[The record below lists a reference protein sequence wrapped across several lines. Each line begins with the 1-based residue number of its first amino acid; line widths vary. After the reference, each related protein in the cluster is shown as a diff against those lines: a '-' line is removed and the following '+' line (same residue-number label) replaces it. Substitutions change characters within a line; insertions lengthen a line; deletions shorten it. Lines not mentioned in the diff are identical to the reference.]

1 MSQEFSTPPPGV
13 GIQVV
18 KSSTERVVIAVPP
31 GGKKARS
38 LGCFGFVWM
47 AIVLPVT
54 GGILYGSFEKGN
66 GDIATILGILAF
78 SGLFWA
84 VGIGMIVVW
93 VRMRFTEIFLS
104 VEREQFAIQKTLFGR
119 KKLRKIALDE
129 HSRARLVESY
139 SENDVP
145 VYAIQMEGIG
155 ETEKFATGLNYEEK
169 RWLASTINRFLGVDE
184 PLGAGSSDSTA
195 HRTLCGDCGGELM
208 IGEGKRVC
216 PDCARVYLEDE
227 DKLEDEIEKGEVFD
241 IDPDSRRGRSASAA
255 FRGSRGKITER
266 PPALTPF
273 ELPEDSLV
281 RIDLDDGETLTFSY
295 RVQTPLILNVLLGG
309 FLFVFCVF
317 WNTAALSAFF
327 AALLGD
333 EPIVAKTFTTLFA
346 GVFVF
351 VGLMP
356 LGMLLTIFFGRA
368 RLQMRREDVTGSI
381 GFWFLRKK
389 KAISTESISDVG
401 LSSAQVSRNGAV
413 QTSGRFAEVKACVIR
428 SSEFNMPLT
437 MSADAQFN
445 EQVAG
450 LARFQLE
457 RLGVKL
463 AND

>member
-18 KSSTERVVIAVPP
+18 KSSTEQVVIAVPP

-38 LGCFGFVWM
+38 LGCFGFAWM

-54 GGILYGSFEKGN
+54 GGILYGAFEE
-66 GDIATILGILAF
+66 GDVEVGAILGMLAF

-84 VGIGMIVVW
+84 VGIGMIIAW
-93 VRMRFTEIFLS
+93 IRMRFTEIFLA
-104 VEREQFAIQKTLFGR
+104 VERQQFAIQKTLFGR
-119 KKLRKIALDE
+119 KKLKKIALDE

-139 SENDVP
+139 QENDVP

-155 ETEKFATGLNYEEK
+155 ETEKFATGLSYEEK
-169 RWLASTINRFLGVDE
+169 RWLASTINRFLGVDGPFE
-184 PLGAGSSDSTA
+184 EGSAAQPTF
-195 HRTLCGDCGGELM
+195 CGDCGGELM
-208 IGEGKRVC
+208 IGEDKRVC
-216 PDCARVYLEDE
+216 PDCARVYLDE
-227 DKLEDEIEKGEVFD
+227 DTEEDEVFD
-241 IDPDSRRGRSASAA
+241 IDPDSRRARSAAAA
-255 FRGSRGKITER
+255 FRGRSGKITER
-266 PPALTPF
+266 PPALSPF

-281 RIDLDDGETLTFSY
+281 RIDLDDGETLAFSY
-295 RVQTPLILNVLLGG
+295 RIQSPLILNVFLGG
-309 FLFVFCVF
+309 FLCVFCLF
-317 WNTAALSAFF
+317 WYGAALSAFF
-327 AALLGD
+327 SALLSD
-333 EPIVAKTFTTLFA
+333 EPIVTKIVTTLFA
-346 GVFVF
+346 SVFLL

-356 LGMLLTIFFGRA
+356 LGMLLTLFFGRA
-368 RLQMRREDVTGSI
+368 RLQMRREEVTGSI

-389 KAISTESISDVG
+389 KRISTESISDIG
-401 LSSAQVSRNGAV
+401 LAAAQVSRNGEV
-413 QTSGRFAEVKACVIR
+413 PTSGRLAGMMGCMIK

>member
-18 KSSTERVVIAVPP
+18 KSSTEQVVIAVPP

-38 LGCFGFVWM
+38 LGCFGFAWM

-54 GGILYGSFEKGN
+54 GGILYGALED
-66 GDIATILGILAF
+66 GDADVGSILGLLAF
-78 SGLFWA
+78 IGIFWA
-84 VGIGMIVVW
+84 VGIGMIVAW
-93 VRMRFTEIFLS
+93 IRMRFTEVFLA
-104 VEREQFAIQKTLFGR
+104 VEHQQFAIQKTLFGR
-119 KKLRKIALDE
+119 KKLKKIALDQNSHAE
-129 HSRARLVESY
+129 LVESY
-139 SENDVP
+139 QENDVP

-155 ETEKFATGLNYEEK
+155 ETEKFATGLSYEEK
-169 RWLASTINRFLGVDE
+169 RWLARTINRFLGVD
-184 PLGAGSSDSTA
+184 GAFEEGSSDSAALPTF
-195 HRTLCGDCGGELM
+195 CGDCGTELM

-227 DKLEDEIEKGEVFD
+227 LEEGEVFH

-255 FRGSRGKITER
+255 LRGAIGKITDR
-266 PPALTPF
+266 PPALPPF

-281 RIDLDDGETLTFSY
+281 RIDLDDGETLAFSY
-295 RVQTPLILNVLLGG
+295 RIQSPLILNVFLGG
-309 FLFVFCVF
+309 ILSVICLF
-317 WNTAALSAFF
+317 WYGTSLSAFF
-327 AALLGD
+327 SALLSD
-333 EPIVAKTFTTLFA
+333 EPIVTKIVTTLISS
-346 GVFVF
+346 VFLF

-356 LGMLLTIFFGRA
+356 LGMLLTLFFGRA
-368 RLQMRREDVTGSI
+368 RLQMRREEVTGSI
-381 GFWFLRKK
+381 GFWLLRKK
-389 KAISTESISDVG
+389 KTISTESISDIG
-401 LSSAQVSRNGAV
+401 LAAAQVSRNGQV
-413 QTSGRFAEVKACVIR
+413 PTSGRLAGMMGCMIK